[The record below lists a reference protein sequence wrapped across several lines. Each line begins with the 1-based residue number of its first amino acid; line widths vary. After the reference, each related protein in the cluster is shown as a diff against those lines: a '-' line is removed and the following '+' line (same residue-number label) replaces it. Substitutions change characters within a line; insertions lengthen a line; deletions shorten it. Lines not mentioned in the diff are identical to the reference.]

1 MAGQLKVNG
10 VTLATEESGTVTL
23 EAPQIKDSSNNV
35 ILDQSGTNPV
45 LKNVEVVNNSSMM
58 FRNKIING
66 DMRIDQRNAGAS
78 VTPTGDAYTLDR
90 WSTWVYQSSK
100 FSVQQNA
107 GSVTPPVGF
116 SNYLGITSTSAY
128 SVPANEGFAITQKI
142 EGYNVADLGWG
153 AAGALTVTLS
163 FWVRSSLTGTFGGVI
178 NNSAQSRSYPFT
190 YEITLSNTWEY
201 KTITID
207 GDTSG
212 TWLTTN
218 GTGFFVKFGLGVGSA
233 LSGTA
238 GSWATANY
246 ASSTG
251 ATSVVGTS
259 GATFYITGVQLEEGT
274 VATPFEHRP
283 YGAELALCQ
292 RYFQSVQMS
301 GIFLHPYHTAYALV
315 NCPLFVP
322 LRKASSVTISKTAR
336 IIRLTTPG
344 VLDYWIDGTG
354 GSLFSGGGDWGANM
368 YINNNPNRDDTLSH
382 LALRFYKSGSSDF
395 PDQEPIQITGIVNS
409 TNDNLD
415 PNGGYFDIEC
425 EL

>member
-35 ILDQSGTNPV
+35 ILDQSGTNPI
-45 LKNVEVVNNSSMM
+45 LKNVEVVNNSPMM

-163 FWVRSSLTGTFGGVI
+163 FWVRSSLTGTFGGAI

-190 YEITLSNTWEY
+190 YEITLPNTWEY

-218 GTGFFVKFGLGVGSA
+218 GTGSFVKFGLGVGSD

-259 GATFYITGVQLEEGT
+259 GATFYITGVQLEVGT
-274 VATPFEHRP
+274 VATQFEHRP
-283 YGAELALCQ
+283 IGIELNLCQ
-292 RYFQSVQMS
+292 RYYQKSYDLS
-301 GIFLHPYHTAYALV
+301 EKPGG
-315 NCPLFVP
+315 
-322 LRKASSVTISKTAR
+322 SVTYPSQGTFLGTYNGSVYVYSLYNSTYNQRLLTNISLKTRMRSASGQT
-336 IIRLTTPG
+336 IKIYNPYNGDLNN
-344 VLDYWIDGTG
+344 VMQ
-354 GSLFSGGGDWGANM
+354 SGGGTSYSTTIAN
-368 YINNNPNRDDTLSH
+368 YSESSPS
-382 LALRFYKSGSSDF
+382 FYATV
-395 PDQEPIQITGIVNS
+395 TGNS
-409 TNDNLD
+409 YGNAV
-415 PNGGYFDIEC
+415 GDIYRYHWVVEN

>member
-259 GATFYITGVQLEEGT
+259 GATFYITGVQLEKGT

-283 YGAELALCQ
+283 IGMELSLCQ
-292 RYFQSVQMS
+292 RYAHKMGVVSLAKMRELDRQRTGHYTFPVEMRAT
-301 GIFLHPYHTAYALV
+301 PT
-315 NCPLFVP
+315 VP
-322 LRKASSVTISKTAR
+322 TI
-336 IIRLTTPG
+336 LTTDSSTVTVSYITSRGIQLDLAVPG
-344 VLDYWIDGTG
+344 DGY
-354 GSLFSGGGDWGANM
+354 GA
-368 YINNNPNRDDTLSH
+368 S
-382 LALRFYKSGSSDF
+382 
-395 PDQEPIQITGIVNS
+395 ITSYPVVS
-409 TNDNLD
+409 A
-415 PNGGYFDIEC
+415 

>member
-1 MAGQLKVNG
+1 MAGYIGRRLVNTLTDLDG
-10 VTLATEESGTVTL
+10 VAIDGASITNSTIVPT
-23 EAPQIKDSSNNV
+23 SSF
-35 ILDQSGTNPV
+35 
-45 LKNVEVVNNSSMM
+45 M
-58 FRNKIING
+58 FRNKVING
-66 DMRIDQRNAGAS
+66 DMRIDQRNGGTS

-163 FWVRSSLTGTFGGVI
+163 FWVRSSLTGTFGGAI
-178 NNSAQSRSYPFT
+178 NNSAQSRSYPFN
-190 YEITLSNTWEY
+190 YQITLPNTWEY

-218 GTGFFVKFGLGVGSA
+218 GNGFFVKLGLGVGSA

-251 ATSVVGTS
+251 ATSVAGTS

-283 YGAELALCQ
+283 IGTELALCQ
-292 RYFQSVQMS
+292 RYFYKTTGVIYGTPGSV
-301 GIFLHPYHTAYALV
+301 GYALWY
-315 NCPLFVP
+315 L
-322 LRKASSVTISKTAR
+322 KTSMRA
-336 IIRLTTPG
+336 TP
-344 VLDYWIDGTG
+344 T
-354 GSLFSGGGDWGANM
+354 
-368 YINNNPNRDDTLSH
+368 
-382 LALRFYKSGSSDF
+382 
-395 PDQEPIQITGIVNS
+395 ITGIPAGR
-409 TNDNLD
+409 TNDYTTTEYVSLYTNS
-415 PNGGYFDIEC
+415 GYPYFASPTASA

>member
-1 MAGQLKVNG
+1 MAGTLKVGGNIIATHTG
-10 VTLATEESGTVTL
+10 VEGAGEVSLT
-23 EAPQIKDSSNNV
+23 NV
-35 ILDQSGTNPV
+35 SLGGGAF
-45 LKNVEVVNNSSMM
+45 M

-66 DMRIDQRNAGAS
+66 AMQIDQRNGGTS

-128 SVPANEGFAITQKI
+128 SVPANEGFAIIQKI

-163 FWVRSSLTGTFGGVI
+163 FWVRSSLTGTFGGAI
-178 NNSAQSRSYPFT
+178 NNSAQSRSYPFN
-190 YEITLSNTWEY
+190 YQITLPNTWEY

-259 GATFYITGVQLEEGT
+259 GATFYITGVQLEIGT

-283 YGAELALCQ
+283 IGVELALCQ
-292 RYFQSVQMS
+292 RYYEKSFNLSTAPANNTAETTVIYSHMES
-301 GIFLHPYHTAYALV
+301 GYGYAVPIIFKERKRAAGASTIVYNPFATTANRAAWV
-315 NCPLFVP
+315 
-322 LRKASSVTISKTAR
+322 ASSNQAFTHSNVYSITEIGFYVLNYSSPVATPDSTGN
-336 IIRLTTPG
+336 IIAFN
-344 VLDYWIDGTG
+344 W
-354 GSLFSGGGDWGANM
+354 SAES
-368 YINNNPNRDDTLSH
+368 
-382 LALRFYKSGSSDF
+382 
-395 PDQEPIQITGIVNS
+395 
-409 TNDNLD
+409 
-415 PNGGYFDIEC
+415 

>member
-1 MAGQLKVNG
+1 MTTAAE
-10 VTLATEESGTVTL
+10 LASY
-23 EAPQIKDSSNNV
+23 ASSFP
-35 ILDQSGTNPV
+35 S
-45 LKNVEVVNNSSMM
+45 
-58 FRNKIING
+58 FRNRIING
-66 DMRIDQRNAGAS
+66 DMRIDQRNGGTS

-163 FWVRSSLTGTFGGVI
+163 FWVRSSLTGTFGGAI
-178 NNSAQSRSYPFT
+178 NNSAQSRSYPFN
-190 YEITLSNTWEY
+190 YQITLPNTWEY

-259 GATFYITGVQLEEGT
+259 GATFYITGVQLEIGT

-283 YGAELALCQ
+283 IGVELALCQ
-292 RYFQSVQMS
+292 RYYEKSFNLSTAPANNTAETTVIYSHMQSGYGYAVPI
-301 GIFLHPYHTAYALV
+301 IFKERKRAAGASTIVYNPFATTANRAAWV
-315 NCPLFVP
+315 
-322 LRKASSVTISKTAR
+322 ASSNQAFTHSNVYSITEIGFYVLNYSSPVATPDSTGN
-336 IIRLTTPG
+336 IIAFN
-344 VLDYWIDGTG
+344 W
-354 GSLFSGGGDWGANM
+354 SAES
-368 YINNNPNRDDTLSH
+368 
-382 LALRFYKSGSSDF
+382 
-395 PDQEPIQITGIVNS
+395 
-409 TNDNLD
+409 
-415 PNGGYFDIEC
+415 

>member
-1 MAGQLKVNG
+1 MAGTLKVGGNIIATHTG
-10 VTLATEESGTVTL
+10 VEGAGEVSLT
-23 EAPQIKDSSNNV
+23 NV
-35 ILDQSGTNPV
+35 SLGGGAF
-45 LKNVEVVNNSSMM
+45 M

-66 DMRIDQRNAGAS
+66 AMQIDQRNGGTS

-128 SVPANEGFAITQKI
+128 SVPANEGFAIIQKI

-163 FWVRSSLTGTFGGVI
+163 FWVRSSLTGTFGGAI
-178 NNSAQSRSYPFT
+178 NNSAQSRSYPFN
-190 YEITLSNTWEY
+190 YQITLPNTWEY

-259 GATFYITGVQLEEGT
+259 GATFYITGVQLEIGT

-283 YGAELALCQ
+283 IGVELALCQ
-292 RYFQSVQMS
+292 RYYEKSFNLSTAPANNTAETTVIYSHMQSGYGYAVPI
-301 GIFLHPYHTAYALV
+301 IFKERKRAAGASTIVYNPFATTANRAAWV
-315 NCPLFVP
+315 
-322 LRKASSVTISKTAR
+322 ASSNQAFTHSNVYSITEIGFYVLNYSSPVATPDSTGN
-336 IIRLTTPG
+336 IIAFN
-344 VLDYWIDGTG
+344 W
-354 GSLFSGGGDWGANM
+354 SAES
-368 YINNNPNRDDTLSH
+368 
-382 LALRFYKSGSSDF
+382 
-395 PDQEPIQITGIVNS
+395 
-409 TNDNLD
+409 
-415 PNGGYFDIEC
+415 